1 MIKYPFLRCNK
12 EKYNKN
18 EEIPKE
24 LNFGLMKLS
33 FAVKLPHKHIF
44 DIIAKEKALIYKN
57 IQKFI
62 EYKNNNFNL
71 SDKFTKPLKDG
82 IFELKVDLQ
91 NKTSRSLYFYE
102 KNQMIIFTNGFIK
115 KSQKTPSKEIQKA
128 IKIMEAYQNE

>member
-1 MIKYPFLRCNK
+1 MKSFKFDFAKVNDSIPMINFL
-12 EKYNKN
+12 ES
-18 EEIPKE
+18 
-24 LNFGLMKLS
+24 LS
-33 FAVKLPHKHIF
+33 V
-44 DIIAKEKALIYKN
+44 KEKALIYKN
-57 IQKFI
+57 MQKLV

-71 SDKFTKPLKDG
+71 SDKFTKPLRDG

-115 KSQKTPSKEIQKA
+115 KSQKAPSKEIRKA